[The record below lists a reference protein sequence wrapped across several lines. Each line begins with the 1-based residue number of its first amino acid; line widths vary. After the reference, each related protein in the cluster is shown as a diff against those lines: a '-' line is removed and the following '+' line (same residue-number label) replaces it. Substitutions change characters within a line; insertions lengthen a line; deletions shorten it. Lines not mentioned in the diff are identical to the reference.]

1 LTTANTPIQHIA
13 LSAHAGGPSHYDI
26 GGDNSG
32 YGEDRSM
39 IFSAR
44 IERIIK
50 LLTVSLAHMTLP
62 RVELSATDTTS
73 QLDKDIAMDVIEG
86 RGVKALVYNPNKYER
101 VSIFLHPIHVSDRLA
116 NVSVKRKRDNKKS
129 NDTKQDLQEKGKQ
142 YDMLEA
148 STSGSPPP
156 MLDPA
161 LVQYEIPTQL
171 SGDTDGIAGLLLALA
186 DNSGGDGGGAAG
198 YMDRYPPAR
207 FD

>member
-1 LTTANTPIQHIA
+1 LLQHIA

-50 LLTVSLAHMTLP
+50 LLTVSFASTILP
-62 RVELSATDTTS
+62 HARTRGTDTIS

-101 VSIFLHPIHVSDRLA
+101 VNILLQIISD
-116 NVSVKRKRDNKKS
+116 NCQITDF
-129 NDTKQDLQEKGKQ
+129 
-142 YDMLEA
+142 
-148 STSGSPPP
+148 SPP
-156 MLDPA
+156 A
-161 LVQYEIPTQL
+161 QTRQQEV
-171 SGDTDGIAGLLLALA
+171 
-186 DNSGGDGGGAAG
+186 
-198 YMDRYPPAR
+198 
-207 FD
+207 

>member
-1 LTTANTPIQHIA
+1 
-13 LSAHAGGPSHYDI
+13 
-26 GGDNSG
+26 
-32 YGEDRSM
+32 M

-62 RVELSATDTTS
+62 RFELSATDTVS

-101 VSIFLHPIHVSDRLA
+101 VSIFLHSIHVSDRLA
-116 NVSVKRKRDNKKS
+116 NVPVKRKRDNKKS

-148 STSGSPPP
+148 SASGSPPP

-161 LVQYEIPTQL
+161 LVQYEISTQL
-171 SGDTDGIAGLLLALA
+171 SGDTGGIAGLLLALA
-186 DNSGGDGGGAAG
+186 DNNGGDGGGAAG